1 MTTSRQQKRQAGAM
15 VATADCTDMGSPFS
29 CVPLQRAMDV
39 VKGRGVSSR

>member
-1 MTTSRQQKRQAGAM
+1 MTTLRQQKRLAGAM

>member
-1 MTTSRQQKRQAGAM
+1 MTTSRQQKRLVRAM

-39 VKGRGVSSR
+39 VMESGVSSR

>member
-1 MTTSRQQKRQAGAM
+1 MTTSRQQKRLAGAM

-39 VKGRGVSSR
+39 VMGRGVSSR

>member
-1 MTTSRQQKRQAGAM
+1 MTTLRQQKRLVSAM

-39 VKGRGVSSR
+39 VMERGVSSR

>member
-29 CVPLQRAMDV
+29 RVPLQRAMDV
-39 VKGRGVSSR
+39 VKGGGVSSR